1 MLHQTLIQKITG
13 LGLTHSI
20 EGNADTFKTDTLEIS
35 VRIVHGKPMMYIEID
50 CDASQSLILAVG
62 NILREEISND
72 GTQFNLHPE
81 TRELVIQFSAD
92 LSQKL
97 LKSQLKY
104 GLDRGWRHPPSR
116 AEPGDGRFFMSE
128 EQCNAAL
135 LNHLK
140 KGDIIDVA
148 AYLAFMNAN
157 GWSIDTT
164 MF

>member
-1 MLHQTLIQKITG
+1 MLPFSVIKKIEE
-13 LGLTHSI
+13 LGLTHVVDGS
-20 EGNADTFKTDTLEIS
+20 ADKFKTATLEIS
-35 VRIVHGKPMMYIEID
+35 VRVVHGKPTMFIEAESD
-50 CDASQSLILAVG
+50 HSQSLILAVG